1 MRPLRRGLL
10 EGASPQ
16 TQLRFIGRLSVPP
29 ERVRTYPARSS
40 QGRGR
45 GSRAVRQETW
55 RPWPSNSARRFP
67 SSPRGRG
74 FALRNGLRSS
84 GATSTGTVASSMFAV
99 CFTDGQIKEFGKQDG
114 SLRSVPLPAPAL
126 AALDALPPR
135 IDTKLVFPGRRCGYL
150 NLNSWR
156 RREWEGRWARAPLA
170 LCPSTH
176 LRRLVDHG
184 GYRSV
189 RARPLHGHVCGAD

>member
-40 QGRGR
+40 QGA
-45 GSRAVRQETW
+45 AVDLEPPDHAQ
-55 RPWPSNSARRFP
+55 A
-67 SSPRGRG
+67 
-74 FALRNGLRSS
+74 
-84 GATSTGTVASSMFAV
+84 
-99 CFTDGQIKEFGKQDG
+99 

-126 AALDALPPR
+126 AALDPLPPR
-135 IDTKLVFPGRRCGYL
+135 IDTKLVFPGRRGGYL

-156 RREWEGRWARAPLA
+156 RREWDPAVKAAGLAHRPPCALRHTFAAWSITAGIGLFELARFMGT
-170 LCPSTH
+170 SVEQIDRTYGH
-176 LRRLVDHG
+176 LLPD
-184 GYRSV
+184 SID
-189 RARPLHGHVCGAD
+189 RARTALETFGHFAATEESDASESR

>member
-40 QGRGR
+40 QGA
-45 GSRAVRQETW
+45 AVDLEPPDHAQ
-55 RPWPSNSARRFP
+55 A
-67 SSPRGRG
+67 
-74 FALRNGLRSS
+74 
-84 GATSTGTVASSMFAV
+84 
-99 CFTDGQIKEFGKQDG
+99 

-126 AALDALPPR
+126 AALDPLPPR
-135 IDTKLVFPGRRCGYL
+135 IDTKLVFPGRRGGYL

-156 RREWEGRWARAPLA
+156 RREWDPAVKAAGLAHRPPCALRHTFAAWSITAGIGLFELARFMGTSVEQIDRTYGH
-170 LCPSTH
+170 LCPTRSTAPGRRS
-176 LRRLVDHG
+176 RRLG
-184 GYRSV
+184 TL
-189 RARPLHGHVCGAD
+189 RPPRKRCLRKPLKRKPP